1 MKFNKRTSKKFLH
14 IIDKYCALDLG
25 RASSGPGGYGYV
37 QSVMGYLG
45 LALVF
50 TWGGALQRGGGG
62 LISIILWSLDTF
74 LISPNFP
81 RS

>member
-1 MKFNKRTSKKFLH
+1 MKFNNRTSKKFLH

-50 TWGGALQRGGGG
+50 AWGGALRRGGGG
-62 LISIILWSLDTF
+62 VNFYHSMEFRHFPDIS
-74 LISPNFP
+74 
-81 RS
+81 

>member
-50 TWGGALQRGGGG
+50 AWVGALRRGG

>member
-1 MKFNKRTSKKFLH
+1 MKFNNRTSKKFLH

-25 RASSGPGGYGYV
+25 RASRGPGGYGYV
-37 QSVMGYLG
+37 QSVRGYLG
-45 LALVF
+45 LALVVA
-50 TWGGALQRGGGG
+50 WGGALRRGGG

>member
-1 MKFNKRTSKKFLH
+1 MKFNNRTSKKFLH

-50 TWGGALQRGGGG
+50 AGVGALRRGGVKFYHSMEFRHFPD
-62 LISIILWSLDTF
+62 IS
-74 LISPNFP
+74 
-81 RS
+81 

>member
-50 TWGGALQRGGGG
+50 TWGGALQRGGGVNFYHSMEFRHFPD
-62 LISIILWSLDTF
+62 IS
-74 LISPNFP
+74 
-81 RS
+81 

>member
-50 TWGGALQRGGGG
+50 AWVGALRRGGVNFYHSMEFRHFPD
-62 LISIILWSLDTF
+62 IS
-74 LISPNFP
+74 
-81 RS
+81 

>member
-50 TWGGALQRGGGG
+50 AWVGALRRGGGG

>member
-37 QSVMGYLG
+37 QSVMGDLG

-50 TWGGALQRGGGG
+50 AWVGALRRGGGG
-62 LISIILWSLDTF
+62 
-74 LISPNFP
+74 
-81 RS
+81 